1 MGYTAASGTALGN
14 FAMGRSHRDP
24 QILILPV
31 YRKAREAVFEIARE
45 KIRIMGATGH
55 ARQRS

>member
-24 QILILPV
+24 QILIQPV
-31 YRKAREAVFEIARE
+31 HREAVFEIARE
-45 KIRIMGATGH
+45 KIRIMGASGQ
-55 ARQRS
+55 AR